1 MKTIVESPMIDRL
14 FSYGTLQV
22 PEVMQA
28 VTGRTYEGLL
38 ADLPGYA
45 VYTVNQAEYPG
56 VVPQAGSKAPGT
68 LYIGVAPQQLKAL
81 DVFEGDLY
89 ERRLLEVVT
98 SDGHKSAA
106 WVYVV
111 PARLGSRLSSRPWS
125 LRHFVT
131 HDFQKFWGGYVRKR
145 QAEANQS
152 AQPNSE
158 PGQD

>member
-22 PEVMQA
+22 PEVMQT
-28 VTGRTYEGLL
+28 VTGRTYEGLP
-38 ADLPGYA
+38 AELPGYA

-56 VVPQAGSKAPGT
+56 VAPQAGSKTAGT
-68 LYIGVAPQQLKAL
+68 LYVGVAPQQLKAL

-98 SDGHKSAA
+98 SDGQKSAA

-111 PARLGSRLSSRPWS
+111 PARLSSRLSSRPWS
-125 LRHFVT
+125 LRHFLT
-131 HDFQKFWGGYVRKR
+131 HDFQKFWDGYVSKR
-145 QAEANQS
+145 RAALDQR
-152 AQPNSE
+152 AQQHSE
-158 PGQD
+158 PDQD